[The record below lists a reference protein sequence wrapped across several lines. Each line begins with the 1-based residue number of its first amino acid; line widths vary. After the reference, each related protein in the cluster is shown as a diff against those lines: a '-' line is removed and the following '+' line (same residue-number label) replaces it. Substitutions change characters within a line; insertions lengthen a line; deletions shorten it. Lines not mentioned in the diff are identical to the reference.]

1 MTYACI
7 AQCFSFPYLHTVHVL
22 LQKVHKFTERVGGL
36 GECLDGEPELV
47 HLALGGLAV
56 PGPPSLPNPRLPLLT
71 TTRY

>member
-7 AQCFSFPYLHTVHVL
+7 VQRFSFPHLHTVHVL
-22 LQKVHKFTERVGGL
+22 LQKVHKFTEGVGGL

-56 PGPPSLPNPRLPLLT
+56 PGSASLPNPRLPLLPT
-71 TTRY
+71 TPY